1 MHISV
6 LFPYKQMVVPAIKAP
21 LFRRILMRISAVL
34 PGFFNSAVKKYRILI
49 RFLYFEGQ
57 IFAYFRHFFSYKQ
70 MVFAAIKAPLLRRIL
85 MRLLH
90 FSQVFYFALK
100 ENRLFAHDEVNVHC
114 SPAKKVFF
122 PH

>member
-1 MHISV
+1 
-6 LFPYKQMVVPAIKAP
+6 
-21 LFRRILMRISAVL
+21 
-34 PGFFNSAVKKYRILI
+34 
-49 RFLYFEGQ
+49 
-57 IFAYFRHFFSYKQ
+57 